1 LSEFHLDDNFNLA
14 RKKEA
19 LHLRARL
26 IQNIRLFFIE
36 HGFLEVETPLR
47 IPSPA
52 PEEHIEAFP
61 SGDWFLQTSP
71 ELCMKRLLAS
81 GFPLIFQISKCFRAG
96 ERGNLHLPE
105 FTMLEW
111 YVTKFD
117 YLQLMSQC
125 EEMIF
130 AVANNMDIVTSC
142 SFRNKKI
149 NLTPPWGKI
158 TVQEAFEKY
167 APVTSEEALVADKFD
182 KTLVDYIEPRLG
194 IDRPTFLYDYPAKLA
209 SLAKLKK
216 GDPSISERFELYIG
230 GMEIAN
236 GFSELNDAEEQRRR
250 FEQALQLRAQKNW
263 TQYSMPD
270 KFLNSLTSLPP
281 SAGIALGIDRL
292 AMIFANVL
300 QIDDIISFTP
310 EIL

>member
-1 LSEFHLDDNFNLA
+1 LDDIFLLA

-71 ELCMKRLLAS
+71 ELCMKRLLAA

-125 EEMIF
+125 EKMIF
-130 AVANNMDIVTSC
+130 AVAANMDIARHC
-142 SFRNKKI
+142 IFRNKKI
-149 NLTPPWGKI
+149 DLTPPWEKI

-167 APVTSEEALVADKFD
+167 ASVTLEEALNKNKFD
-182 KTLVDYIEPRLG
+182 QIIVDYIEPYLG
-194 IDRPTFLYDYPAKLA
+194 VNRPTFLYDYPAKLA
-209 SLAKLKK
+209 ALAKWKD
-216 GDPSISERFELYIG
+216 GNTNVAERFELYIG

-236 GFSELNDAEEQRRR
+236 GFSELNDTEEQRRR
-250 FEQALQLRAQKNW
+250 FEQASQLRAQKNW
-263 TQYSMPD
+263 PQYSMPE
-270 KFLNSLTSLPP
+270 KFLQALQTIPE

-292 AMIFANVL
+292 AMIFAHVL

>member
-1 LSEFHLDDNFNLA
+1 
-14 RKKEA
+14 
-19 LHLRARL
+19 
-26 IQNIRLFFIE
+26 
-36 HGFLEVETPLR
+36 
-47 IPSPA
+47 
-52 PEEHIEAFP
+52 
-61 SGDWFLQTSP
+61 
-71 ELCMKRLLAS
+71 
-81 GFPLIFQISKCFRAG
+81 
-96 ERGNLHLPE
+96 
-105 FTMLEW
+105 
-111 YVTKFD
+111 
-117 YLQLMSQC
+117 MSQC

-130 AVANNMDIVTSC
+130 TVANNMDIVTYC

-167 APVTSEEALVADKFD
+167 APVTLEEALVADKFD
-182 KTLVDYIEPRLG
+182 ETLVDYIEPRLG

-209 SLAKLKK
+209 ALAKLK
-216 GDPSISERFELYIG
+216 DTDTNVAERFELYIG

-236 GFSELNDAEEQRRR
+236 GFSELNDVEEQRRR

-270 KFLNSLTSLPP
+270 KFLNSLRSLPP

>member
-1 LSEFHLDDNFNLA
+1 
-14 RKKEA
+14 
-19 LHLRARL
+19 
-26 IQNIRLFFIE
+26 
-36 HGFLEVETPLR
+36 
-47 IPSPA
+47 
-52 PEEHIEAFP
+52 
-61 SGDWFLQTSP
+61 
-71 ELCMKRLLAS
+71 MKRLLAA

-130 AVANNMDIVTSC
+130 AVAANMDIARHCT
-142 SFRNKKI
+142 FRNKKI
-149 NLTPPWGKI
+149 DLTPPWEKI

-167 APVTSEEALVADKFD
+167 ASVTLEEALNKNKFD
-182 KTLVDYIEPRLG
+182 QIIVDYIEPYLG
-194 IDRPTFLYDYPAKLA
+194 VNRPTFLYDYPAKLA
-209 SLAKLKK
+209 ALAKLKD
-216 GDPSISERFELYIG
+216 GNTNVAERFELYIG

-236 GFSELNDAEEQRRR
+236 GFSELNDTEEQRRR
-250 FEQALQLRAQKNW
+250 FEQALQLRTQKNW
-263 TQYSMPD
+263 TQYSMPE
-270 KFLNSLTSLPP
+270 KFLQALQTMPE

-292 AMIFANVL
+292 AMIFAHAL

>member
-1 LSEFHLDDNFNLA
+1 MSASNLDDIFLLA

-71 ELCMKRLLAS
+71 ELCMKRLLAA

-130 AVANNMDIVTSC
+130 AVAANMDIARHCT
-142 SFRNKKI
+142 FRNKKI
-149 NLTPPWGKI
+149 DLTPPWEKI

-167 APVTSEEALVADKFD
+167 ASVTLEEALNKNKFD
-182 KTLVDYIEPRLG
+182 QIIVDYIEPYLG
-194 IDRPTFLYDYPAKLA
+194 VNRPTFLYDYPAKLA
-209 SLAKLKK
+209 ALAKLKD
-216 GDPSISERFELYIG
+216 GNTNVAERFELYIG

-236 GFSELNDAEEQRRR
+236 GFSELNDTEEQRRR
-250 FEQALQLRAQKNW
+250 FEQALQLRTQKNW
-263 TQYSMPD
+263 TQYSMPE
-270 KFLNSLTSLPP
+270 

-292 AMIFANVL
+292 AMIFAHAL

>member
-1 LSEFHLDDNFNLA
+1 LSASNLDDIFLLA

-71 ELCMKRLLAS
+71 ELCMKRLLAA

-125 EEMIF
+125 EKMIF
-130 AVANNMDIVTSC
+130 AVAANMDIARHC
-142 SFRNKKI
+142 IFRNKKI
-149 NLTPPWGKI
+149 DLTPPWEKI

-167 APVTSEEALVADKFD
+167 ASVTLEEALNKNKFD
-182 KTLVDYIEPRLG
+182 QIIVDYIEPYLG
-194 IDRPTFLYDYPAKLA
+194 VNRPTFLYDYPAKLA
-209 SLAKLKK
+209 ALAKLKD
-216 GDPSISERFELYIG
+216 GNTNVAERFELYIG

-236 GFSELNDAEEQRRR
+236 GFSELNDTEEQRRR
-250 FEQALQLRAQKNW
+250 FEQASQLRAQKNW
-263 TQYSMPD
+263 PQYSMPE
-270 KFLNSLTSLPP
+270 KFLQALQTIPE

-292 AMIFANVL
+292 AMIFAHVL